1 MKDKNKPVRKE
12 HMNLYR
18 VLSLIA
24 IVIATFGM
32 TAVLCAQNHFFIDE
46 WLCLFLLDVVFLM
59 LFFFQ
64 LEFERCIGWLVSNP
78 QTSFIRLAFAYFI
91 CCILTF
97 AMTFLPELF
106 RPVMLIPILILAVSS
121 NGIAVTVGIFFDVLL
136 SISSGNSFYALLC
149 FCMLTLLASVL
160 AQALRKKEYRVWIS
174 VLAFCLN
181 MIIPGISY
189 YMAYK
194 EFNNQIYIYG
204 AINGIVTALCC
215 LFMFRWLW
223 DGAQKEKDNLLV
235 DIVSDDYSEV
245 KALKDFSKVEYEHAR
260 KVSDIA
266 SRCAKAVGYNE
277 HLCLAGG
284 FYYRMGQWIGD
295 PYVEEGVKKAK
306 SLCFPEKLIKIL
318 QEYYGEEQLP
328 SIPESALVH
337 MVDALVIKLEKINDG
352 FEKSE
357 WNHEILINQTLNE
370 YSSSGI
376 YDHCGMSMNQFLK
389 IRQFLTK
396 EELLR

>member
-1 MKDKNKPVRKE
+1 MMEDKNNPVCKE

-18 VLSLIA
+18 VLSLIT

-64 LEFERCIGWLVSNP
+64 LEFERCIGWLVNNP

-121 NGIAVTVGIFFDVLL
+121 NGIAVTVGIFFDLLL

-174 VLAFCLN
+174 ILAFCLN

-194 EFNNQIYIYG
+194 EFNKQIYIYG
-204 AINGIVTALCC
+204 AINGVVTALCC

-223 DGAQKEKDNLLV
+223 DGAQKEKDNLFM

-266 SRCAKAVGYNE
+266 SRYAKAVGYNE
-277 HLCLAGG
+277 HLSLAGG
-284 FYYRMGQWIGD
+284 FY
-295 PYVEEGVKKAK
+295 
-306 SLCFPEKLIKIL
+306 
-318 QEYYGEEQLP
+318 
-328 SIPESALVH
+328 
-337 MVDALVIKLEKINDG
+337 
-352 FEKSE
+352 
-357 WNHEILINQTLNE
+357 
-370 YSSSGI
+370 
-376 YDHCGMSMNQFLK
+376 
-389 IRQFLTK
+389 
-396 EELLR
+396 